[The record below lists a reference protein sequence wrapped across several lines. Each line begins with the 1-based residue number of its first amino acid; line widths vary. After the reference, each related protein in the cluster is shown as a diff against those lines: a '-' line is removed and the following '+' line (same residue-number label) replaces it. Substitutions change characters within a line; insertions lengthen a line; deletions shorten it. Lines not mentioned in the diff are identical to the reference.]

1 MKKVQINRITQLNIS
16 SAQTLLEGMEQ
27 AGLEPEFQ
35 CRDGHCG
42 ACKCELLS
50 GEVEYVGFALA
61 FTHPNEILPCI
72 CKAKTDV
79 QLGSV
84 RYHEE
89 KQLA

>member
-1 MKKVQINRITQLNIS
+1 MKKVQINHITQLTTS
-16 SAQTLLEGMEQ
+16 SSNTLLEAMEQ

-61 FTHPNEILPCI
+61 FTHPKEILPCI
-72 CKAKTDV
+72 CKAKSDV
-79 QLGSV
+79 TLNKV
-84 RYHEE
+84 RYQPVKKH
-89 KQLA
+89 A